1 MSILDENM
9 TLEELQESLIEL
21 EDQLQS
27 VMSLILLTKAII
39 QDIEIE
45 KIKMAEAEKALKER
59 T

>member
-1 MSILDENM
+1 MTILDENM